1 MNIEVVFSFGYNT
14 FTADAMPPVIVCGVV
29 VAMVT
34 VVTKRR
40 TICVYRNV
48 MIGVLMFGVVVLKS
62 KQNV

>member
-1 MNIEVVFSFGYNT
+1 MNSKVVISLIYNT
-14 FTADAMPPVIVCGVV
+14 FTADAMPPVIVYGVV

-62 KQNV
+62 KQNA